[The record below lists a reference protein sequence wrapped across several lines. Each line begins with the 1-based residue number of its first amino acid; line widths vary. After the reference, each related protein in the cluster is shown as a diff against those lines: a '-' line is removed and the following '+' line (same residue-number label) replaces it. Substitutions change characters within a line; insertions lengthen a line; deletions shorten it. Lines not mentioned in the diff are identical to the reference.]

1 MSDRRSRE
9 NGKTHSRVH
18 QRGQRGHFP
27 RSLTDMGDNSGIAK
41 HTEDQV
47 VESGGMGSFIHHEV
61 LARHFAQTYALSFR
75 ELMAGGDPQKKK
87 IAVHPDEPQF
97 SKTPPPATQ
106 KNKKKRTR
114 PHTTQFIPCEGI

>member
-75 ELMAGGDPQKKK
+75 ELMAGGLPPNQRLST
-87 IAVHPDEPQF
+87 HHNRPPLC
-97 SKTPPPATQ
+97 STP
-106 KNKKKRTR
+106 
-114 PHTTQFIPCEGI
+114 